1 MNLNRTMLLCI
12 ILLFGFLLIGK
23 QSSTEE
29 IYESNEF
36 KDYWYKGKAEIT
48 SYKLDQARYGEIHNG
63 NAVLI
68 FVTEDFSK
76 KKQVKL
82 DYPMRDKD
90 DAIKVLKL
98 NFIKKFNTGIYRYS
112 MMDSIF
118 TPVNLKKYPYSL
130 KETSSSQEWC
140 GNTFTQLNLDGN
152 KYDVFQYSYFES
164 EGDRE
169 FTLKRA
175 FLEDEI
181 WTRIRL
187 DPSSLPIGE
196 IKIIPGS
203 MAARLTHQEL
213 RVEEAE
219 ASLEESTEADIMT
232 YTINYRNIGRTLS
245 IYFQKTFPFEIVSWD
260 DTYKSGWGENAKV
273 LTTRATKDKTKLID
287 YWKKNKNIN
296 LVLRRELG
304 LRY

>member
-1 MNLNRTMLLCI
+1 MNLNIARLLCFI
-12 ILLFGFLLIGK
+12 FAFGILLGAS
-23 QSSTEE
+23 QSSAEE
-29 IYESNEF
+29 IYESPEF
-36 KDYWYKGKAEIT
+36 KNYWYEGKAEIS

-63 NAVLI
+63 YAVLI
-68 FVTEDFSK
+68 FVTEDFSNEK
-76 KKQVKL
+76 HVKL
-82 DYPMRDKD
+82 DDPIGDID

-140 GNTFTQLNLDGN
+140 GHTFTQLNLDGN
-152 KYDVFQYSYFES
+152 NYDVIQYSYFES

-187 DPSSLPIGE
+187 DPSSLPTGE
-196 IKIIPGS
+196 IRIIPAS

-213 RVEEAE
+213 RVEDAD
-219 ASLEESTEADIMT
+219 AFLKESTKADIKT
-232 YTINYRNIGRTLS
+232 YTINFKDIGRSLS
-245 IYFQKTFPFEIVSWD
+245 INFRKEFPFEIISWEE
-260 DTYKSGWGENAKV
+260 TYKSGWGEDAKV
-273 LTTRATKDKTKLID
+273 LTTKATKDKTRRID

-296 LVLRRELG
+296 LVLRTELG
-304 LRY
+304 LPY